1 MVQISRFWDGTT
13 LGDATVAPYDA
24 GTEFSEVMSAIAGAS
39 ATPNKGG
46 VIKSL
51 VGELSIS
58 SPSAGTVR
66 VGVGEAMVYGA
77 WYKSD
82 TNVDHTFATPAAAA
96 RTDRIILRKSWATQT
111 VRQMVVV
118 GAEGGSVPT
127 LTQIVGDTWD
137 VPIAQIAVATN
148 GTITITDQRVML
160 GVPDVSV
167 IFTDPI
173 VRDTLWFGAK
183 PAGVADAQIKRI
195 SAGALAAPNEIFTV
209 GIMQADGPIAQ
220 ERAAKFLTNGVMRW
234 YWGILGGLA
243 ENGGNSG
250 GDMGLYRFADDG
262 AYLGPCVGFRRTDGY
277 TAFHNFVG
285 FLNATQWGTSGQRLA
300 DEAGTLVWRRQS
312 DSGATMTLDNAGN
325 LNSVGGMQA
334 GGNVTAV
341 AGRLQAGSS
350 AGSYT
355 TIDWNGIIT
364 AWASQFITLNPS
376 GAYVIPVN
384 GTVRLGSDGNP
395 FHDITTV
402 QAFRGIGA
410 VATLYG
416 TNNIQLSPQGGYVH
430 PDGAA
435 TRSIGHPSLP
445 WQDVWANNHRSTG
458 SVQLLA
464 GGNGDAVVERSGGG
478 SAYIRGGYV
487 FFEGTATLGLVPA
500 AGSGVLRLGDNNHKW
515 IDVWAQN
522 GGIQTSSATVK
533 EGFAA
538 LDRGE
543 ALNALRLVHFGRFAY
558 KLPKGASERIDPN
571 SAVSRHQIGYLAEDT
586 FRDTGDMF
594 VLCDGMHV
602 TAQQTASTIGAA
614 VQDLDYEMRERIV
627 ELEDRIG
634 ELETLIRELTNGRKV
649 S

>member
-24 GTEFSEVMSAIAGAS
+24 GTEFSEVMSAVSGAA

-46 VIKSL
+46 AIKTSQ
-51 VGELSIS
+51 GELAIS
-58 SPSAGTVR
+58 SPSAGVVR
-66 VGVGEAMVYGA
+66 VGPGEGMAYGA
-77 WYKSD
+77 WYRSD
-82 TNVDHTFATPAAAA
+82 TNVDHTFAAPAAAA
-96 RTDRIILRKSWATQT
+96 RTDRIVLRKSWSTQT
-111 VRQMVVV
+111 VRQVVV
-118 GAEGGSVPT
+118 TGAEGGGVPA

-137 VPIAQIAVATN
+137 VPIATIAIATN
-148 GTITITDQRVML
+148 GTITITDDRVVL
-160 GVPDVSV
+160 GTPPTDQ
-167 IFTDPI
+167 ILTDPI
-173 VRDTLWFGAK
+173 VRDTLFFGAK
-183 PAGVADAQIKRI
+183 PAGIADTQIKRI
-195 SAGALAAPNEIFTV
+195 GAGNIAAPNEIFTV
-209 GIMQADGPIAQ
+209 GIMQADGPLAQ
-220 ERAAKFLTNGVMRW
+220 ERAFKTLTNGVMRW
-234 YWGILGGLA
+234 FWGIAGGST
-243 ENGGNSG
+243 ESGNNSG
-250 GDMGLYRFADDG
+250 SDQGLYRYADNGTFLGAVTRYRRSDG
-262 AYLGPCVGFRRTDGY
+262 LITHHTFT
-277 TAFHNFVG
+277 N
-285 FLNATQWGTSGQRLA
+285 FLNATQWGSGQRVA
-300 DEAGTLVWRRQS
+300 DEAGTLVWRRPS
-312 DSGATMTLDNAGN
+312 DSGATLTLDNAGN

-334 GGNVTAV
+334 GGNVTSV

-364 AWASQFITLNPS
+364 SWASQQITLSPS
-376 GAYVIPVN
+376 GAFVLPVN

-416 TNNIQLSPQGGYVH
+416 TNNIQLAPQGGYVH

-500 AGSGVLRLGDNNHKW
+500 AGTGVLRLGDNNHKW

-594 VLCDGMHV
+594 VLRDGMHV

-627 ELEDRIG
+627 ELEDRVG
-634 ELETLIRELTNGRKV
+634 ELETLIRELANGRKV